1 MEKAKEFLTYV
12 IKSIVTNPN
21 AVKVESQ
28 MDEMGILLTLHV
40 APEDM
45 GIVIGKQGAT
55 AQILRGLMR
64 VLGGREKAS
73 IGLKIYDPNPRPTQR
88 FDMKPV
94 HGGDPLDK
102 LF

>member
-1 MEKAKEFLTYV
+1 MEKAKEFLTYI
-12 IKSIVTNPN
+12 IKAIVTKPES
-21 AVKVESQ
+21 VDVESKT
-28 MDEMGILLTLHV
+28 DEMGILLTLHV
-40 APEDM
+40 AQEDM

-64 VLGGREKAS
+64 VVGGREKAS
-73 IGLKIYDPNPRPTQR
+73 IGLKIFDPNPKSTQR

-94 HGGDPLDK
+94 HGGDPLEP